1 MPARRRPWP
10 PGRPVRPADPVS
22 PASRP
27 DRRAVLSGL
36 GAGALAAASPGH
48 AADMPPSAPFPAAP
62 FPWRGHLVQGGLLI
76 GRTRP
81 GDRVRIDAEITTVA
95 GATGLFVAGFDRDSG
110 PTVRIETALG
120 TATLPVAPGV
130 FDIQR
135 IDGLPPDQVSPPA
148 PALLARIAEES
159 GRKKLAFAHLAG
171 TEDFA
176 DGFVWPV
183 AHATRTSAFGPQRI
197 LNGVPKTPHYG
208 VDLAAPPGTP
218 ILAPAAGEVVMAEP
232 DLWFEGGLTL
242 IDHGQ
247 GLVSAY
253 LHQRAQRVT
262 AGDRVVRGQEIGEV
276 GMKGR
281 ATGPHLCW
289 RLTWRGR
296 HLDPSLA
303 LNLGRPP
310 ILG

>member
-1 MPARRRPWP
+1 MPARPRRWP
-10 PGRPVRPADPVS
+10 PGGRVRAAEPVAQ
-22 PASRP
+22 
-27 DRRAVLSGL
+27 DRRRVLAGL
-36 GAGALAAASPGH
+36 AAGAALGPGLARAAVASSDSG
-48 AADMPPSAPFPAAP
+48 PFP
-62 FPWRGHLVQGGLLI
+62 FRGRLVQGGLIL

-81 GDRVRIDAEITTVA
+81 GDRVRIDGVLETMA

-110 PTVRIETALG
+110 PSVRIETALG
-120 TATLPVAPGV
+120 AATLPVAPGV

-135 IDGLPPDQVSPPA
+135 IDGLPPDQVSPTA
-148 PALLARIAEES
+148 PALLARIAEE
-159 GRKKLAFAHLAG
+159 GARKRLAFAHRAD
-171 TEDFA
+171 TEDFR
-176 DGFVWPV
+176 DGFVWPL

-197 LNGVPKTPHYG
+197 LNGEPRTPHYG

-218 ILAPAAGEVVMAEP
+218 IVAPADGGVVMAEP

-253 LHQRAQRVT
+253 LHQRAQAVA
-262 AGDRVVRGQEIGEV
+262 AGDRVVRGQVIGEV

-289 RLTWRGR
+289 RLSWRGR
-296 HLDPSLA
+296 HMDPSLA
-303 LNLGRPP
+303 LNLGSPP
-310 ILG
+310 SLG

>member
-1 MPARRRPWP
+1 VTATPESPRRRVLA
-10 PGRPVRPADPVS
+10 GLATLALVGPVTA
-22 PASRP
+22 
-27 DRRAVLSGL
+27 RA
-36 GAGALAAASPGH
+36 AGVAATAV
-48 AADMPPSAPFPAAP
+48 P

-76 GRTRP
+76 GRSRP
-81 GDRVRIDAEITTVA
+81 GDRIRIDGEIDTTA
-95 GATGLFVAGFDRDSG
+95 GATGLFVVGFDRDSAAE
-110 PTVRIETALG
+110 VRIETALG
-120 TATLPVAPGV
+120 TATLPVAAGV

-135 IDGLPPDQVSPPA
+135 IDGLPPDQVSPTA
-148 PALLARIAEES
+148 PPLLARVADETA
-159 GRKKLAFAHLAG
+159 RKKLAFAHQAAA
-171 TEDFA
+171 EDFR
-176 DGFVWPV
+176 DGFIWPV

-197 LNGVPKTPHYG
+197 LNGQPKPPHYG
-208 VDLAAPPGTP
+208 VDLAAPAGTM
-218 ILAPAAGEVVMAEP
+218 ILAPADGTVVMAEP

-253 LHQRAQRVT
+253 LHQRALRVT
-262 AGDRVVRGQEIGEV
+262 PGDRVLRGQGIGEV

-303 LNLGRPP
+303 LNLGEPP
-310 ILG
+310 SLG